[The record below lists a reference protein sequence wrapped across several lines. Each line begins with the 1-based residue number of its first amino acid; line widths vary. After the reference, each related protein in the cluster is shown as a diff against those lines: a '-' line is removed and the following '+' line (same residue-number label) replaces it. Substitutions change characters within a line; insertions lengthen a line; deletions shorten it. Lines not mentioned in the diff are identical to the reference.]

1 MAGTTNTHKKEN
13 DMKVPYYKNETLADM
28 LLDVE
33 AAKATIH
40 EQTKNLHAIRHE
52 LKLALAQVENAMLV
66 DNEAIA
72 LENSELHWHQGDPH
86 DVVDA
91 LDM

>member
-1 MAGTTNTHKKEN
+1 
-13 DMKVPYYKNETLADM
+13 MKIPHYKNETLADM

-33 AAKATIH
+33 AAKSTIH

-52 LKLALAQVENAMLV
+52 LKLALAQVENAMRV
-66 DNEAIA
+66 DGEAISA
-72 LENSELHWHQGDPH
+72 ELHWHQGDPT

>member
-1 MAGTTNTHKKEN
+1 MANTTNPHKKE
-13 DMKVPYYKNETLADM
+13 KVMNYKNESLADI
-28 LLDVE
+28 LLDAE
-33 AAKATIH
+33 AAAATIH

-52 LKLALAQVENAMLV
+52 LKLALAQVEQALLV